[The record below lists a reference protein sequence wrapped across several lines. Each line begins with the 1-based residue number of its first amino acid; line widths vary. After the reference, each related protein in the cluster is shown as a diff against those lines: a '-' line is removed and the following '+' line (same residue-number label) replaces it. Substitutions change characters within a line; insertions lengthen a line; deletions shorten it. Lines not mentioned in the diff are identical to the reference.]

1 MLSQHRLLV
10 GLFGA
15 LIFFAALLQPAAAA
29 PPQGMGWTVIDRYGG
44 DANGDGR
51 IDDPTPLMPE
61 GVNAFPVRVLP
72 SVAVCEELER
82 ATWRVDGKPADPW
95 LEPGEHCGAVV
106 EVRGKGE
113 HRVKV
118 LARNRAEVARVT
130 VDDKLIVALGDSVAS
145 GEGNPAASKPRW
157 LDAGCHRSAEAG
169 FEQAARLLGEVD
181 RRRSITFVSLACS
194 GAEIKEGLL
203 ESYDGVG
210 SGSKPYSPQVDRLR
224 RIAEIRG
231 RRAGEPEVD
240 AVLLSVGANDLHFSE
255 VVVRCANLDD
265 CRKPAKGP
273 LEARLKALGPRYD
286 ELGEAL
292 GEKAP
297 GAPVLIG
304 EYFDPTH
311 DEDGDPCKNGPGAAG
326 ETEVKWA
333 YKQVL
338 RPLNAEVLTAA
349 HRNHWQ
355 YLEGIAADFA
365 HHGYCVRKSKRW
377 VRTFPEAV
385 KMLNPLG
392 TLHPNEAG
400 HRAIARRVAE
410 PLAELL
416 DFRAP
421 APPPSA
427 EEDEEL
433 VDLGSPSGVFVFWL
447 LLGHLGFWLALS
459 LALLSLLVGLPVLAV
474 RALLLLRATWPEDPV
489 EGERAAPD
497 LEGLQLSAGRLLLLA
512 VGVAVLF
519 GVLLLLAGLAG
530 RAILWLRF
538 WSSHLPAD
546 QALNGVSGSEL
557 VSTGAVALAI
567 FVSLGLV
574 AAAFAWLLD
583 AKGRGIRT
591 TRRGLVAIGLAEA
604 VAAIWI
610 GEFRGDQGLWIFLG
624 LLAAALLL
632 HYLVERVLE
641 GRAILEERRK
651 GEGNSARPTAQVVW
665 AGVKRYA
672 GALAASGEPWLL
684 RLYRAVPFL
693 FLALALW
700 LSAWTDGADRALVW
714 VPYVIAAMLF
724 AAPGGIAAPGV
735 SWRRPVVRSLLVP
748 RIALAVTGVAL
759 VIILL
764 ARDELWLAA
773 VALTA
778 VLLGLLCLAAASASG
793 NRFAP
798 YGIAVLVSVPL
809 FAGAAA
815 FLHGLDSPEL
825 QPVAVLLDGGEVVC
839 GAYVGESDE
848 RLWIGHPVLDER
860 ADVHRPR
867 RGSIA
872 PLDADAIVAREVGP
886 LEPIDLVE
894 PRALELR
901 DKLLDDHDG
910 GDRDPGKR
918 APSCMPS
925 PQMKESMAEAED
937 PKDPGIVWRRN
948 LAERY
953 QPELVID
960 RHDRFWPVHVKSLFA
975 IRDRRATVCRRVAG
989 GGEGC
994 LRLGTPGEFPWGSG
1008 AGEYLEYP
1016 AADNDVDEQHDQM
1029 VAALGTADPDATAAE
1044 YYLVHREPGGP
1055 ISIQYWFFYPFNY
1068 QPAGDH
1074 LDPGGF
1080 HEGDFEGVGVLL
1092 SARTEEPRY
1101 VWMNRHNAEGRAFPW
1116 DDEALSRPD
1125 GHPRVF
1131 VARGSHATYENCE
1144 GQIRPS
1150 PVKGLIDDRPTC
1162 NSDRQLYLQPEATP
1176 LIDLSHVGWAC
1187 WRGLFG
1193 HRDDD
1198 LGIYERIPNLINDAP
1213 KSPLWQQKFGGE
1225 ETEPCRGVADP
1236 GGREGLGEE
1245 VVEESTT
1252 VPAQLR
1258 NGASPLENA
1267 INDCS
1272 DWEHPATTGTYMVV
1286 CGEKALDAYV
1296 KTGLEDP
1303 GPGIAIEAAGS
1314 GAKAPPLPS
1323 VPAVRRNRSGIY
1335 LDDWRISVP
1344 KLKGKK
1350 PIVTSIYAS
1359 CPNGERIVAA
1369 HFEKVRLESEQ
1380 ELTIR
1385 DQGPG
1390 GTWILVDAD
1399 GAPVDDAVPF
1409 KTKAKD
1415 GVLVSNGPAPGKYL
1429 PCER

>member
-1 MLSQHRLLV
+1 
-10 GLFGA
+10 
-15 LIFFAALLQPAAAA
+15 
-29 PPQGMGWTVIDRYGG
+29 MGWTVIDRYGG
-44 DANGDGR
+44 DANGDGK
-51 IDDPTPLMPE
+51 IDEPTPLRPE
-61 GVNAFPVRVLP
+61 GINAFPVRALP
-72 SVAVCEELER
+72 SVAICEELER
-82 ATWRVDGKPADPW
+82 ATWRVDGKPADAW

-106 EVRGKGE
+106 EVRGEGD
-113 HRVKV
+113 HLVKV
-118 LARNRAEVARVT
+118 LGRNRAEVARVEI
-130 VDDKLIVALGDSVAS
+130 DDKLIVAIGDSVAS
-145 GEGNPAASKPRW
+145 GEGNPKGKKKPRW
-157 LDAGCHRSAEAG
+157 LDEGCHRSAAAG
-169 FEQAARLLGEVD
+169 FEQAARQLGEVD

-194 GAEIKEGLL
+194 GAEIEEGLL
-203 ESYDGVG
+203 GEYDGVG
-210 SGSKPYSPQVDRLR
+210 GDRKPYAPQVDRLN
-224 RIAEIRG
+224 RIAEVRG
-231 RRAGEPEVD
+231 RRKGEPEVD

-273 LEARLKALGPRYD
+273 LEARLQALGPRYD
-286 ELGEAL
+286 ELGDAL
-292 GEKAP
+292 REEVP
-297 GAPVLIG
+297 GAPILIG

-311 DEDGDPCKNGPGAAG
+311 DEAGEICKNGPGLAG
-326 ETEVKWA
+326 EAEVKWA
-333 YKQVL
+333 YNQVL
-338 RPLNAEVLTAA
+338 RPLNAAVRTAA
-349 HRNHWQ
+349 HRNRWQ
-355 YLEGIAADFA
+355 YLEGIASDFT
-365 HHGYCVRKSKRW
+365 HHGYCVRKPKRW
-377 VRTFPEAV
+377 VRTLPQALDM
-385 KMLNPLG
+385 KNPLG
-392 TLHPNEAG
+392 TLHPNEDG
-400 HRAIARRVAE
+400 HRAIARRVAG

-416 DFRAP
+416 DFRTP

-427 EEDEEL
+427 ESDEDSL
-433 VDLGSPSGVFVFWL
+433 SLDSPQEVAFALWSVP
-447 LLGHLGFWLALS
+447 HLAFPLALA
-459 LALLSLLVGLPVLAV
+459 LALLSLLIGLPVLVV
-474 RALLLLRATWPEDPV
+474 RALLLLRATWPPDPV
-489 EGERAAPD
+489 EGEREAPD
-497 LEGLQLSAGRLLLLA
+497 LEGLELSAGRLLLLA
-512 VGVAVLF
+512 FGVVVLF

-546 QALNGVSGSEL
+546 QAVDAVSGTEL

-591 TRRGLVAIGLAEA
+591 TRRGLVAIGLAEV

-610 GEFRGDQGLWIFLG
+610 GDFRGDQGLRILVG
-624 LLAAALLL
+624 LVVAALLL
-632 HYLVERVLE
+632 HYLVERVLD
-641 GRAILEERRK
+641 GRAALKERRNTE
-651 GEGNSARPTAQVVW
+651 GESARPTAQVVW
-665 AGVKRYA
+665 DGIKDYA
-672 GALAASGEPWLL
+672 SALAANGEPWFL
-684 RLYRAVPFL
+684 RLYRGLPFL
-693 FLALALW
+693 FLGLALW
-700 LSAWTDGADRALVW
+700 LSVWTDGPADRASVLAAYAV
-714 VPYVIAAMLF
+714 AAMLF
-724 AAPGGIAAPGV
+724 AAPGGIASAGV
-735 SWRRPVVRSLLVP
+735 SWDGFVVRALLVP
-748 RIALAVTGVAL
+748 RIALSVTGIAL
-759 VIILL
+759 VVILL
-764 ARDELWLAA
+764 ARDELWLAG
-773 VALTA
+773 VTLTA
-778 VLLGLLCLAAASASG
+778 ILLGLLCLAVAAASG

-825 QPVAVLLDGGEVVC
+825 QPVAVLLDNGEVVC
-839 GAYVGESDE
+839 GAYVGESDD
-848 RLWIGHPVLDER
+848 RLWLGHLALEER

-872 PLDADAIVAREVGP
+872 PLDADEVAAREVGP
-886 LEPIDLVE
+886 LEPVDLVE
-894 PRALELR
+894 ARALELR
-901 DKLLDDHDG
+901 DKLLDDGADE
-910 GDRDPGKR
+910 DPRKR
-918 APSCMPS
+918 APSCTPS
-925 PQMKESMAEAED
+925 PRMKASMAEVED
-937 PKDPGIVWRRN
+937 PEDEGIAWRLG
-948 LAERY
+948 LAEKY

-960 RHDRFWPVHVKSLFA
+960 RHDRFWPVRVKSLFA

-989 GGEGC
+989 GSEGC
-994 LRLGTPGEFPWGSG
+994 LRLGTPGQFPWGSG
-1008 AGEYLEYP
+1008 AGEFLEYP

-1044 YYLVHREPGGP
+1044 YYLVHREPGKP
-1055 ISIQYWFFYPFNY
+1055 ISIQYWFFYPFNF

-1080 HEGDFEGVGVLL
+1080 HEGDFEAMGVLL
-1092 SARTEEPRY
+1092 SARTKEPRF

-1125 GHPRVF
+1125 EHPRVF

-1162 NSDRQLYLQPEATP
+1162 DSDRQLHLLPEATP
-1176 LIDLSHVGWAC
+1176 LIDLSHVGWGC

-1225 ETEPCRGVADP
+1225 EVEPCRGTADP

-1245 VVEESTT
+1245 VVEESTG
-1252 VPAQLR
+1252 VPARLR
-1258 NGASPLENA
+1258 TGASPLENA
-1267 INDCS
+1267 IDDCS
-1272 DWEHPATTGTYMVV
+1272 DWEHPATTGTFMVV
-1286 CGEKALDAYV
+1286 CREAALDAYV
-1296 KTGLEDP
+1296 ESGLEDP
-1303 GPGIAIEAAGS
+1303 GPGIRIEAAGS
-1314 GAKAPPLPS
+1314 GQRPPGPVS
-1323 VPAVRRNRSGIY
+1323 VPAVRRNRSGTY

-1350 PIVTSIYAS
+1350 KIVVSVYAS

-1369 HFEKVRLESEQ
+1369 HFEKVRLTSEQ

-1399 GAPVDDAVPF
+1399 GVAVDDAVPF
-1409 KTKAKD
+1409 RTKAKD
-1415 GVLVSNGPAPGKYL
+1415 GVLISKGPAPGKYL